1 VKNRTSFRD
10 TFAEDRRW
18 PVRLIARPWTA
29 RGFDDP
35 QSPDARIKQK
45 RSTLGMTALSEQ
57 NGQRQITPPAVRN
70 DDEAHQLGQS
80 ERCVPICSAES
91 DASPGRPYLRTDA
104 IESRDNSPSSF

>member
-1 VKNRTSFRD
+1 MKNRTSFGIPLLKTGVGLFVLLRD
-10 TFAEDRRW
+10 
-18 PVRLIARPWTA
+18 
-29 RGFDDP
+29 RGLLAVSTIP

-45 RSTLGMTALSEQ
+45 MSTLGMTALSEQ
-57 NGQRQITPPAVRN
+57 NGQRQITLPAVRN
-70 DDEAHQLGQS
+70 DDEVHQLGQS